1 MTLYHNLL
9 GSGASAVPE
18 RFACDAFAIRTS
30 VSVSAGSRGAR
41 RVLPLH
47 FGILT
52 LEAAFFLQ
60 GMNAKVAYRVNSDL
74 SVDACYDLAAK
85 KYKVGGE
92 YKGEVADRKVTLEA
106 RFAEKDKTVSGE
118 ASVAIDC
125 NNKATLTFCNMEVTS
140 AKYSF
145 CNNGITYEPSYCLK
159 RQAPSMTVSKK
170 EGKATYKATYNVK
183 DEKATVEW
191 SQNPW
196 KVCASASAGQKGLGK
211 PSVTATWEKTYDF

>member
-1 MTLYHNLL
+1 MTTLTVKASNAFAAVGKDLA
-9 GSGASAVPE
+9 SQSQGASLFTVKHKQGDVTA
-18 RFACDAFAIRTS
+18 
-30 VSVSAGSRGAR
+30 
-41 RVLPLH
+41 
-47 FGILT
+47 T
-52 LEAAFFLQ
+52 LEFNDKTLNDPASLT
-60 GMNAKVAYRVNSDL
+60 GVNAKVAYRVNSDL
-74 SVDACYDLAAK
+74 SVDASFDLAAK
-85 KYKVGGE
+85 KYNVGGE

-118 ASVAIDC
+118 ASVAIDS
-125 NNKATLTFCNMEVTS
+125 NNKATLTFSNLEVTS

-145 CNNGITYEPSYCLK
+145 SNNGITYEPSYCLK
-159 RQAPSMTVSKK
+159 RQAPSLTVSKK

-196 KVCASASAGQKGLGK
+196 KVSASASAGQKGLGK